1 LETHSLEYKM
11 TAYYRW
17 TSNLMIER
25 RRLCVRKVGKS
36 LNNLLNIV
44 IVASLALMAI
54 LIFGNVVLRYAFN
67 SGIMWSEE
75 MSRFLFIWMCFLGAI
90 GALKDNSHLGV
101 DMVIKKLSEGK
112 KKIVYSISNL
122 LILYILWLM
131 IEGSWKVS
139 IVNLHTSA
147 PVTGLPMF
155 YIYITGVVMSA
166 IMACLV
172 IRNLYKAWFGQQS
185 INDLIKTM
193 ESEEE
198 LFFTEET
205 RTAQGG
211 GS

>member
-1 LETHSLEYKM
+1 
-11 TAYYRW
+11 
-17 TSNLMIER
+17 MIER

-139 IVNLHTSA
+139 IVNLHTPA

>member
-1 LETHSLEYKM
+1 
-11 TAYYRW
+11 
-17 TSNLMIER
+17 MIER

-54 LIFGNVVLRYAFN
+54 LVFGNVVLRYAFN

-101 DMVIKKLSEGK
+101 DMVIKRLSEGK

-139 IVNLHTSA
+139 IVNLHTPA

-166 IMACLV
+166 IMACIV
-172 IRNLYKAWFGQQS
+172 IRNLYKAWLGQQS
-185 INDLIKTM
+185 INDLIKTI